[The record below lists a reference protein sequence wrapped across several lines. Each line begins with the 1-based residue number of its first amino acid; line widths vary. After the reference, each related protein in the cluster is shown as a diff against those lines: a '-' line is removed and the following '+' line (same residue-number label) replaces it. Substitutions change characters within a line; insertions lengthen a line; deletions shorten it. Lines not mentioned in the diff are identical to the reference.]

1 MAKLMRGRKN
11 TVRNFV
17 LMLAGGLA
25 LGYLAIMVI
34 GNPIVAAQLIPNDT
48 PVVLLGGSVTLGEHS
63 SVASQN
69 WQSVTPQ
76 TEYAA
81 PAGSPIATIV
91 VKNNPSDVDGDGSTD
106 RLRIPVPAGASW
118 EIDLATAEVFG
129 IAVKIQP
136 DSTTPTN
143 IDATAIT
150 GALCIDSGQKNLSYS
165 HSSCNGPTPVG
176 IDTFTGV
183 TVKINNVS
191 IGTLTC
197 VNADGTLPNK
207 CKIVLKT

>member
-1 MAKLMRGRKN
+1 MAKLMRGRKK

-91 VKNNPSDVDGDGSTD
+91 VKNNPGDGDGDGSTD
-106 RLRIPVPAGASW
+106 RLRIPIPP
-118 EIDLATAEVFG
+118 
-129 IAVKIQP
+129 QP
-136 DSTTPTN
+136 EPPGRLIWLPLRYSALRSRSNLTQPPLPISTRPRSREHF
-143 IDATAIT
+143 
-150 GALCIDSGQKNLSYS
+150 ALI
-165 HSSCNGPTPVG
+165 P
-176 IDTFTGV
+176 
-183 TVKINNVS
+183 
-191 IGTLTC
+191 
-197 VNADGTLPNK
+197 
-207 CKIVLKT
+207 